1 MFLYLQ
7 ILEWKLISKNVKS
20 SKVFLAKK
28 TQHFLR
34 TKGQIGISNS
44 TFLVGFLLRSN
55 HPFSEI
61 HFDLFLSI
69 SQLPSIIPLSD
80 YATEHTRFKQ
90 ISSFLLLFLFY
101 YFFLFHAW
109 VDCWVS
115 NWRTRCPLTH
125 QIQNILKEN
134 RKTREQNKREQ
145 NKREHGSWTKSEGS
159 RKARDCKLL
168 RSASVVQPKNRN
180 VCIMNVCGPRKV
192 FFVSFDSRL
201 NVNVLHPV
209 CIFLLQQNRSEER
222 PACTVCSMNPPSVL
236 MNVNCWIV

>member
-1 MFLYLQ
+1 MT
-7 ILEWKLISKNVKS
+7 
-20 SKVFLAKK
+20 
-28 TQHFLR
+28 TQPNTRDLN
-34 TKGQIGISNS
+34 K
-44 TFLVGFLLRSN
+44 FLLS
-55 HPFSEI
+55 FYY
-61 HFDLFLSI
+61 FFFLLFLS
-69 SQLPSIIPLSD
+69 
-80 YATEHTRFKQ
+80 
-90 ISSFLLLFLFY
+90 FY
-101 YFFLFHAW
+101 YFFLFIISFFLLFLSFYYFFLFRAW